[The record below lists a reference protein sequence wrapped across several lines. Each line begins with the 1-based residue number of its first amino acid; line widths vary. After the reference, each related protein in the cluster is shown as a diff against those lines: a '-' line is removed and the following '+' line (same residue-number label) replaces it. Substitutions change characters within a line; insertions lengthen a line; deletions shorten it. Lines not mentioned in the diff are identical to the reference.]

1 MKIKD
6 STIKE
11 KVQKNFSDTVKTG
24 GYTLLELLLYISM
37 YSIIMLSVMGL
48 LFTLLEV
55 RIKSRTEAEV
65 DQQGVQIVHLITQA
79 IRNSDNINS
88 PAAGASSASL
98 SLDMPGTSLDP
109 TVFDLSS
116 GVARISETGGAAVEL
131 SNSLVTVS
139 DLTFTN
145 LTRPQTPGNI
155 RIEFT
160 VTYVNNEG
168 RYEYDYSKTFT
179 ADASLR

>member
-6 STIKE
+6 LKFKRTG
-11 KVQKNFSDTVKTG
+11 KNFFEVAKTG
-24 GYTLLELLLYISM
+24 GYTLLELLLYISL
-37 YSIIMLSVMGL
+37 YSIIMLSIMGL

-65 DQQGVQIVHLITQA
+65 DQQGVQIIQLITQA
-79 IRNSDNINS
+79 IRNADNINS
-88 PAAGASSASL
+88 PTAGTSSALL
-98 SLDMPGTSLDP
+98 SLDMPGTNLDP

-116 GVARISETGGAAVEL
+116 GAIRIAETNGTPVNL

-139 DLTFTN
+139 NLTFTN
-145 LTRPQTPGNI
+145 LSRSQTPGNV

-168 RYEYDYSKTFT
+168 RNEYDYSKTFT